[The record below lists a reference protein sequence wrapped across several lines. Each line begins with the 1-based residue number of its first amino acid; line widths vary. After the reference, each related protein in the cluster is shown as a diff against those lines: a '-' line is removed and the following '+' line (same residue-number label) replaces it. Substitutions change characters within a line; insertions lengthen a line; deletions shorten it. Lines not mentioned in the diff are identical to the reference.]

1 MLRIPGNRQSKLKLL
16 SWTFLLFSL
25 VGCNLVRQNLE
36 VTRVVEKQVEVTR
49 VVEVTKEVTRVVE
62 VPIEVT
68 RIVQEK
74 VPVTVEITVE
84 VTRVVG
90 DNVKKSLTPELTDTP
105 PPPPTEPAATP
116 SLRPFTPTAQPS
128 VSSNADAAKQMDGLL
143 RSMGGMI
150 DTALRSGA
158 LNCIEWV
165 ASWDAF
171 MALPAV
177 GAQTQFARAA
187 LVAFGEMTD
196 NCRNTVLSGEGN
208 TIPFQQ
214 WGNIRQAI
222 NDALEAIRPLV
233 EG

>member
-1 MLRIPGNRQSKLKLL
+1 MIRNPENRQSKLKLL
-16 SWTFLLFSL
+16 LWMFLLFSL

-49 VVEVTKEVTRVVE
+49 LVEVTQEVTRVVE
-62 VPIEVT
+62 VPVEVT

-74 VPVTVEITVE
+74 VPVTVEVTVE
-84 VTRVVG
+84 VTRIVG
-90 DNVKKSLTPELTDTP
+90 DNVKKSPTPEPTDTP
-105 PPPPTEPAATP
+105 PPPPTEPATTP
-116 SLRPFTPTAQPS
+116 TLRPFTPTAPPS
-128 VSSNADAAKQMDGLL
+128 GPSDADAAKQMDGFL

-150 DTALRSGA
+150 DAALRSGE
-158 LNCIEWV
+158 LNCTEWV

-177 GAQTQFARAA
+177 GTQTQFARAA
-187 LVAFGEMTD
+187 LLAFGEMTD

>member
-1 MLRIPGNRQSKLKLL
+1 MLRIPGNGRSILKHL
-16 SWTFLLFSL
+16 SWTFLLFFL

-36 VTRVVEKQVEVTR
+36 VTRVVETQVEVTR
-49 VVEVTKEVTRVVE
+49 VVEVIQEVTRVVE
-62 VPIEVT
+62 VPVEVT
-68 RIVQEK
+68 RVVQEK
-74 VPVTVEITVE
+74 VPVTVEVTVE
-84 VTRVVG
+84 VTRIVG
-90 DNVKKSLTPELTDTP
+90 DNVKESPTPEPTDTP
-105 PPPPTEPAATP
+105 PPPTESAATP
-116 SLRPFTPTAQPS
+116 TLRPFTPTAQPS
-128 VSSNADAAKQMDGLL
+128 GPSDADAAKQMDGLL

-158 LNCIEWV
+158 LNCTEWV

-171 MALPAV
+171 MALPAA

-187 LVAFGEMTD
+187 LLAFGEMTD
-196 NCRNTVLSGEGN
+196 NCRNTVVSGEGN

-222 NDALEAIRPLV
+222 NDALETIRPLV